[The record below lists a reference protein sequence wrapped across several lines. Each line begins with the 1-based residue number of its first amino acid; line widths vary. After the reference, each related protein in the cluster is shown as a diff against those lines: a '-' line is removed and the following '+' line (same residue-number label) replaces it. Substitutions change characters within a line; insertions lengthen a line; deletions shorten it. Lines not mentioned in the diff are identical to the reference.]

1 MKENEI
7 SAILEKQRAL
17 FASGVTLE
25 RDYRALALDS
35 LYDAV
40 KEREGDIAAALYA
53 DLGKPEGEAYM
64 CETGLLLNN
73 IRYLRRHLGG
83 LMRPKRVRT
92 GLAQFPGH
100 GELRRVP
107 YGTALI
113 MSPWNYPLLLT
124 LEPLAAA
131 LAAGNTAVVKPSAYS
146 PATSSVIAG
155 LLGSV
160 FTEDYVCCVTGGR
173 EENTA
178 LLGQRWDKIFF
189 TGGTKVGREVLR
201 SAAENLTSVTLELG
215 GKSPVIVDDTAD
227 IGLAARR
234 IVYGKFLN
242 CGQTCVAP
250 DYVLCDKKV
259 SAALVEELRRETAAQ
274 YPDALSDPT
283 YGRMVTRKHFERVR
297 ALIDPEKVVCG
308 GGCDEGALRIEPT
321 VMAGVSLDDA
331 VMGEE
336 IFGPVLPILTYE
348 ELDEAVAM
356 VESRPRPLALY
367 LFTRSREN
375 KRRVLSRCRF
385 GGGCVNDTSMHL
397 TTDALPFG
405 GMGAS
410 GMGAYHGRWG
420 FEEFSHLEGILHRGG
435 AMDPDMRYRPCTDK
449 KLGMI
454 RKILK

>member
-385 GGGCVNDTSMHL
+385 GGGCVNDTIMPL
-397 TTDALPFG
+397 PTDALPFG

>member
-155 LLGSV
+155 LLGAV

-385 GGGCVNDTSMHL
+385 GGGCVNDTIMHL

>member
-73 IRYLRRHLGG
+73 IRCLRRHLGG

-274 YPDALSDPT
+274 YPDALNDPT

-385 GGGCVNDTSMHL
+385 GGGCVNDTIMHL

>member
-53 DLGKPEGEAYM
+53 DLGKLEGEAYM

-146 PATSSVIAG
+146 PATSAVIAG

-297 ALIDPEKVVCG
+297 ALIDPGKVVCG

-321 VMAGVSLDDA
+321 VMAGVSPDDA

-348 ELDEAVAM
+348 ELDEAVAL

-385 GGGCVNDTSMHL
+385 GGGCVNDTIMHL

>member
-250 DYVLCDKKV
+250 DYVIGDKKV
-259 SAALVEELRRETAAQ
+259 SALLWERRIPQ
-274 YPDALSDPT
+274 
-283 YGRMVTRKHFERVR
+283 
-297 ALIDPEKVVCG
+297 
-308 GGCDEGALRIEPT
+308 
-321 VMAGVSLDDA
+321 A
-331 VMGEE
+331 VMWCVDLLLREGNGYGAVQGMLKVGGYRKYLKCGSATPFELKKR
-336 IFGPVLPILTYE
+336 IRLWKSLPWMYKPRRPVP
-348 ELDEAVAM
+348 
-356 VESRPRPLALY
+356 
-367 LFTRSREN
+367 
-375 KRRVLSRCRF
+375 
-385 GGGCVNDTSMHL
+385 
-397 TTDALPFG
+397 
-405 GMGAS
+405 
-410 GMGAYHGRWG
+410 
-420 FEEFSHLEGILHRGG
+420 
-435 AMDPDMRYRPCTDK
+435 
-449 KLGMI
+449 
-454 RKILK
+454 

>member
-146 PATSSVIAG
+146 PATSAVIAG

-348 ELDEAVAM
+348 ELDEAVAL

-385 GGGCVNDTSMHL
+385 GGGCVNDTIMHL

>member
-7 SAILEKQRAL
+7 SAIIEKQRAL

-146 PATSSVIAG
+146 PATSAVIAG

-308 GGCDEGALRIEPT
+308 GGCDEGALKIEPT

-385 GGGCVNDTSMHL
+385 GGGCVNDTIMHL

>member
-173 EENTA
+173 EENTT

-274 YPDALSDPT
+274 YPDALNDPT

-348 ELDEAVAM
+348 ELDEAVAV

-385 GGGCVNDTSMHL
+385 GGGCVNDTIMHL

>member
-40 KEREGDIAAALYA
+40 KEREGAYTAALYA

-107 YGTALI
+107 YGTVLI

-348 ELDEAVAM
+348 ELDEAVAL

-367 LFTRSREN
+367 LFTRAAAKTN
-375 KRRVLSRCRF
+375 
-385 GGGCVNDTSMHL
+385 
-397 TTDALPFG
+397 
-405 GMGAS
+405 GACS
-410 GMGAYHGRWG
+410 PAAASAAGA
-420 FEEFSHLEGILHRGG
+420 
-435 AMDPDMRYRPCTDK
+435 
-449 KLGMI
+449 
-454 RKILK
+454 

>member
-146 PATSSVIAG
+146 PATSAVIAG

-259 SAALVEELRRETAAQ
+259 RAALVEELRRETAAQ

-385 GGGCVNDTSMHL
+385 GGGCVNDTIMHL

>member
-201 SAAENLTSVTLELG
+201 SAVENLTSVTLELG

-348 ELDEAVAM
+348 ELDEAVAL

-385 GGGCVNDTSMHL
+385 GGGCVNDTIMHL

>member
-100 GELRRVP
+100 GELRCVP

-283 YGRMVTRKHFERVR
+283 YGRMVTLKHFERVR

-348 ELDEAVAM
+348 ELDEAVAL

-385 GGGCVNDTSMHL
+385 GGGCVNDTIMHL

>member
-73 IRYLRRHLGG
+73 IRCLRRHLGG

-274 YPDALSDPT
+274 YPDALNDPT

-385 GGGCVNDTSMHL
+385 GGGCVNDTIMHL

-435 AMDPDMRYRPCTDK
+435 AMDPDMRSRPCTDK
-449 KLGMI
+449 TLGMI

>member
-259 SAALVEELRRETAAQ
+259 SAALVKELRRETAAQ

-348 ELDEAVAM
+348 ELDEAVAL

-385 GGGCVNDTSMHL
+385 GGGCVNDTIMHL

>member
-385 GGGCVNDTSMHL
+385 GGGCVNDTIMHL

-410 GMGAYHGRWG
+410 GTGAYHGRWG

>member
-385 GGGCVNDTSMHL
+385 GGGCVNDTIMHL

>member
-73 IRYLRRHLGG
+73 IRYLRSHLGG

-348 ELDEAVAM
+348 ELDEAVAL

-385 GGGCVNDTSMHL
+385 GGGCVNDTIMHL

-435 AMDPDMRYRPCTDK
+435 AMDPDIRYRPCTDK

>member
-234 IVYGKFLN
+234 IVYGKFFN

-385 GGGCVNDTSMHL
+385 GGGCVNDTIMHL

>member
-7 SAILEKQRAL
+7 SAIIEKQRAL

-385 GGGCVNDTSMHL
+385 GGGCVNDTIMHL

>member
-385 GGGCVNDTSMHL
+385 GGGCVNDTIIHL
-397 TTDALPFG
+397 ATTEMGFG
-405 GMGAS
+405 GVGAS
-410 GMGAYHGRWG
+410 GMGAYHGRKS
-420 FEEFSHLEGILHRGG
+420 FDTFTHEKSVVHRG
-435 AMDPDMRYRPCTDK
+435 AFPDVDARYHPYTEK
-449 KLGMI
+449 KEKLV
-454 RKILK
+454 RSLLH

>member
-173 EENTA
+173 EENAA

-321 VMAGVSLDDA
+321 VMAGVSPDDA

-348 ELDEAVAM
+348 ELDEAVAL

-385 GGGCVNDTSMHL
+385 GGGCVNDTIMHL

>member
-83 LMRPKRVRT
+83 LMRPKRVHT

-385 GGGCVNDTSMHL
+385 GGGCVNDTIMHL

>member
-146 PATSSVIAG
+146 PATSAVIAG

-385 GGGCVNDTSMHL
+385 GGGCVNDTIMHL

>member
-189 TGGTKVGREVLR
+189 TGSVAVGKVVME
-201 SAAENLTSVTLELG
+201 AAAKHLTPVTLELG

-385 GGGCVNDTSMHL
+385 GGGCVNDTIMHL

>member
-385 GGGCVNDTSMHL
+385 GGGCVNDTIMHL

-435 AMDPDMRYRPCTDK
+435 AMYPDMRYRPCTDK

>member
-146 PATSSVIAG
+146 PATSAVIAG

-348 ELDEAVAM
+348 ELGEAVAL

-385 GGGCVNDTSMHL
+385 GGGCVNDTIMHL

-449 KLGMI
+449 KLSMI

>member
-348 ELDEAVAM
+348 ELDEAVAL

-385 GGGCVNDTSMHL
+385 GGGCVNDTIMHL

>member
-92 GLAQFPGH
+92 GLAQFPGLC
-100 GELRRVP
+100 ELRRVP
-107 YGTALI
+107 CGSSLI

-385 GGGCVNDTSMHL
+385 GGGCVNDTIMHL

>member
-283 YGRMVTRKHFERVR
+283 YGRMVTRKLFERVR

-385 GGGCVNDTSMHL
+385 GGGCVNDTIMHL

>member
-1 MKENEI
+1 
-7 SAILEKQRAL
+7 
-17 FASGVTLE
+17 
-25 RDYRALALDS
+25 
-35 LYDAV
+35 
-40 KEREGDIAAALYA
+40 
-53 DLGKPEGEAYM
+53 M
-64 CETGLLLNN
+64 C
-73 IRYLRRHLGG
+73 R
-83 LMRPKRVRT
+83 
-92 GLAQFPGH
+92 
-100 GELRRVP
+100 
-107 YGTALI
+107 TALI

-283 YGRMVTRKHFERVR
+283 YGRMVTRKLFERVR

-385 GGGCVNDTSMHL
+385 GGGCVNDTIMHL

>member
-83 LMRPKRVRT
+83 LMRPKRVRI

-321 VMAGVSLDDA
+321 VMG
-331 VMGEE
+331 
-336 IFGPVLPILTYE
+336 
-348 ELDEAVAM
+348 
-356 VESRPRPLALY
+356 
-367 LFTRSREN
+367 
-375 KRRVLSRCRF
+375 RRQP
-385 GGGCVNDTSMHL
+385 G
-397 TTDALPFG
+397 
-405 GMGAS
+405 
-410 GMGAYHGRWG
+410 
-420 FEEFSHLEGILHRGG
+420 
-435 AMDPDMRYRPCTDK
+435 
-449 KLGMI
+449 
-454 RKILK
+454 

>member
-146 PATSSVIAG
+146 PATSYVIAG

-201 SAAENLTSVTLELG
+201 SAVENLTSVTLELG

-348 ELDEAVAM
+348 ELDEAVAL

-385 GGGCVNDTSMHL
+385 GGGCVNDTIMHL

>member
-73 IRYLRRHLGG
+73 IRYLCRHLGG

-146 PATSSVIAG
+146 PATSAVIAG

-385 GGGCVNDTSMHL
+385 GGGCVNDTIMHL

>member
-64 CETGLLLNN
+64 CETELLLNN

-385 GGGCVNDTSMHL
+385 GGGCVNDTIMHL

>member
-7 SAILEKQRAL
+7 SAIIEKQRAL

-146 PATSSVIAG
+146 PATSAVIAG

-297 ALIDPEKVVCG
+297 ALIDLEKVVCG

-348 ELDEAVAM
+348 ELDEAVAL

-385 GGGCVNDTSMHL
+385 GGGCVNDTIMHL

>member
-7 SAILEKQRAL
+7 SAIIEKQRAL

-146 PATSSVIAG
+146 PATSAVIAG

-385 GGGCVNDTSMHL
+385 GGGCVNDTIMHL

>member
-107 YGTALI
+107 YGTVLI

-348 ELDEAVAM
+348 ELDEAVAL

-385 GGGCVNDTSMHL
+385 GGGCVNDTIMHL